1 MNNVNQFLI
10 IGRAILTLVNPDGR
24 DSYIL
29 EQGHAQKIPAGTMF
43 FLVNPDNNDN
53 LRLIKLSI
61 PVNNPHRLQVLHY
74 VIPNNF
80 FFYNTLQFLSK
91 CDNKCLSCGTFS
103 YLAQKPSNPTCKGS
117 ARIF

>member
-80 FFYNTLQFLSK
+80 FFIIPCNFSPNVIINVCLVGLFL
-91 CDNKCLSCGTFS
+91 
-103 YLAQKPSNPTCKGS
+103 
-117 ARIF
+117 I